1 MLFDLF
7 AIAIIVAVA
16 IGATFYLG
24 IGRTPSD
31 PRVETPEMWR
41 KILGD
46 CVLLGIEMGR
56 ADGHLTESELEALK
70 SISTIANGVIG
81 DADSEAAISAVMKA
95 TIHRDR
101 IKAAARRIRKRAP
114 RDVRIRL
121 LGYLRSVSLA
131 DGDWDEEEK
140 ALLSWVCE
148 IWGCEQADVLQTL
161 GLDC

>member
-1 MLFDLF
+1 VLFDLF

-16 IGATFYLG
+16 VGATFYLG
-24 IGRTPSD
+24 IGRPNVD

-41 KILGD
+41 KILVD

-56 ADGHLTESELEALK
+56 ADGHLTEVELEALK

-81 DADSEAAISAVMKA
+81 ESESETAVSNAMKA

-101 IKAAARRIRKRAP
+101 IRAAARRIRKRAP

-121 LGYLRSVSLA
+121 LGYLRSVSFA
-131 DGDWDEEEK
+131 DGEWDEEEK
-140 ALLSWVCE
+140 AMLAWVCE
-148 IWGCEQADVLQTL
+148 IWGCEQPEILETL
-161 GLDC
+161 GLSS